1 MDKIESIKLM
11 NDLVIRTEKGE
22 IEWEKTDFSNHFRLM
37 NSNGEIHIS
46 KKSSND
52 IYFKI
57 LGAKGAIITDN
68 VFKFNNPE
76 DLQLY
81 KISQVLWQLVKDL
94 TGDSGVDLGDIMS
107 LLHEEDGEESVELN
121 LKEE

>member
-1 MDKIESIKLM
+1 MDKIESIKLI

-22 IEWEKTDFSNHFRLM
+22 ITWEKTDFSNHFRLK

-52 IYFKI
+52 IHFKI
-57 LGAKGAIITDN
+57 LGSKGAIITDN
-68 VFKFNNPE
+68 IFKFNSEE

-94 TGDSGVDLGDIMS
+94 TGGSDVDLGEIMS
-107 LLHEEDGEESVELN
+107 LLHEEDGEQTVELN
-121 LKEE
+121 LKED